1 LFNGKS
7 TTMYLNKQVFVIHPK
22 NKPCNQP
29 KKEDYHNSS
38 SSDISSSKILSIDQ
52 QISDFLQSTY
62 PKQKHLPYVFNIL
75 NSHNLFDKN
84 LFFVQFSNI
93 HIADLCAFLNNRF
106 GKTDSTDSRFIKLCK
121 YLQSINIKLPK
132 IAIKNPVAV
141 KYLCS

>member
-1 LFNGKS
+1 MF
-7 TTMYLNKQVFVIHPK
+7 LNKQVFVIHPK
-22 NKPCNQP
+22 NKPCNQL
-29 KKEDYHNSS
+29 KKDDENHNSS
-38 SSDISSSKILSIDQ
+38 NSKILSIDQ